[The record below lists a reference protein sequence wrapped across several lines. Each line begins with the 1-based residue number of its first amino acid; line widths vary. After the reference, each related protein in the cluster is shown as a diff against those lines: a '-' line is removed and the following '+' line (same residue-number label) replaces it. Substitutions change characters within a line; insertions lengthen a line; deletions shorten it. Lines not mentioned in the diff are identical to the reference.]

1 MLSYLKP
8 LINIVFIITMI
19 IIYNSPSVHHSRLHD
34 PLAPSSVSLL
44 WLLVYFIR
52 MIYLV
57 SILLS
62 PGGLGTV
69 YCSSVVVLSGLFC
82 LCNSNVF
89 FTSIFS
95 EVMLKV
101 KCKVFVREC
110 GLMFDYRPHPFF
122 RQSSASRSLWI
133 NLFSYTSQFNTCWLF
148 CGYQPRKTIFLFFC
162 FYTFLDTSAQRQY
175 GNKQDNKIH
184 RSGHRT
190 KEKRFILVIG
200 KYIYKGKSWIYSNFS
215 WHLEEDKYN

>member
-133 NLFSYTSQFNTCWLF
+133 NLFSYTSQLF
-148 CGYQPRKTIFLFFC
+148 CCSVAISLEKQFFC
-162 FYTFLDTSAQRQY
+162 FFVFTHFWTHLHKDNMET
-175 GNKQDNKIH
+175 NKI
-184 RSGHRT
+184 T
-190 KEKRFILVIG
+190 KSTDLDIEPKKKDLFL
-200 KYIYKGKSWIYSNFS
+200 
-215 WHLEEDKYN
+215 L